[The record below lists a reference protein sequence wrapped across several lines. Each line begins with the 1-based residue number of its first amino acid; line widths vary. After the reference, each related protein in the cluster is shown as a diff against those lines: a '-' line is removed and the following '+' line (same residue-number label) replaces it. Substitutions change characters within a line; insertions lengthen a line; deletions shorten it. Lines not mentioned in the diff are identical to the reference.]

1 MAITPPKALV
11 PAAVL
16 VWSGLAVAALLAR
29 QGETIIFSATNED
42 EKIIEERSERFQTRW
57 DDATLADQ
65 PLLKKQD
72 RLPLATVA
80 DVAVAERI
88 TPPAPDAPVG
98 VPPVIVMQDD
108 DDKPPAARHRRH
120 RKSEPGHSH
129 SESNVCTRHRMH
141 KVAVRSGRSWRCRK

>member
-1 MAITPPKALV
+1 MTPPKALV

-16 VWSGLAVAALLAR
+16 LWSGLAVAALSAR
-29 QGETIIFSATNED
+29 Q
-42 EKIIEERSERFQTRW
+42 SEPVLALVEAEPVHPFQARW

-120 RKSEPGHSH
+120 SH